1 MPPKK
6 KPAYL
11 FKIHAFNTRKKCT
24 NTCTMQAHTRTRF
37 VSDVLCTLHIY
48 TQTHPHTHRVAS
60 DCRLLFALES
70 MLLVLC
76 CMSILPL
83 LPYESS
89 SKPRDERMDM
99 LRRDRIGKKT
109 SLRNTHQKTGG
120 EEGVRKGKFTV
131 EIESHKLF
139 VRLILAFDI
148 MLFFPFLCLVFFVF
162 GKLFGLTFGE
172 SNRN

>member
-1 MPPKK
+1 MAAAMLEVDTTHSVISFRHSTQTFYATLQPSRRDAPEK

-37 VSDVLCTLHIY
+37 VSNVLCTLHIY
-48 TQTHPHTHRVAS
+48 IQTHPHTHRVAS

-99 LRRDRIGKKT
+99 LRRDRIGKKNIIKKYT
-109 SLRNTHQKTGG
+109 PENRRGR
-120 EEGVRKGKFTV
+120 EGAKGK
-131 EIESHKLF
+131 IH
-139 VRLILAFDI
+139 
-148 MLFFPFLCLVFFVF
+148 C
-162 GKLFGLTFGE
+162 
-172 SNRN
+172 RN